1 MEKGTKAGEGSKEI
15 GTRLDALTGMMGS
28 LSQRFAGMEERIKAA
43 DSSEPP
49 IVIQGGY
56 DMLNGP
62 ALADFVV
69 EKYQTGNLGLKTIW
83 RAFLAWLKYKL

>member
-1 MEKGTKAGEGSKEI
+1 MAEVMKDMNQRLAGMEKGIKAG
-15 GTRLDALTGMMGS
+15 GT
-28 LSQRFAGMEERIKAA
+28 
-43 DSSEPP
+43 SEPP